1 MGKVLVVKNANF
13 ALNAINEEPT
23 PANIYTPIAV
33 KQSSDPAFYL
43 KSDSQ
48 WTFTDDFNELSGKTI
63 TGFDLVFNN
72 YANNQPI
79 STIITLPN
87 SVTVEATCVF
97 NGEDNRI
104 IHIDLQEPYT
114 FGNNSQVII
123 TTPAAPIVP
132 DTSADRSGIACY
144 RIDRIDN
151 IPNAAFLISSGSAV
165 LPSYSYMPF
174 HRIYLET

>member
-23 PANIYTPIAV
+23 PVNIYTPIVART
-33 KQSSDPAFYL
+33 SNPEFCL
-43 KSDSQ
+43 KSNSQ

-87 SVTVEATCVF
+87 SVAVEATCVF
-97 NGEDNRI
+97 SGEDNRI
-104 IHIDLQEPYT
+104 IHIDLPEPYT
-114 FGNNSQVII
+114 FGDNSQILV
-123 TTPAAPIVP
+123 TTPASPLVP
-132 DTSADRSGIACY
+132 DTDRSGIACY
-144 RIDRIDN
+144 RIDRIDK
-151 IPNAAFLISSGSAV
+151 IPNAAFLIALGSAV
-165 LPSYSYMPF
+165 LPSYSFMPF
-174 HRIYLET
+174 HRIYLQI

>member
-13 ALNAINEEPT
+13 ALNAINEELT
-23 PANIYTPIAV
+23 PVNIYMPIVARTS
-33 KQSSDPAFYL
+33 KPEFYL

-48 WTFTDDFNELSGKTI
+48 WIFTDDFNELSGKTI

-114 FGNNSQVII
+114 FGDNSQILV
-123 TTPAAPIVP
+123 TTPASPLVP
-132 DTSADRSGIACY
+132 GIGRSGIACY
-144 RIDRIDN
+144 RIARKDN
-151 IPNAAFLISSGSAV
+151 IPNAAFLISLGSAV
-165 LPSYSYMPF
+165 IPSYSFMPF
-174 HRIYLET
+174 HRIYLQI

>member
-1 MGKVLVVKNANF
+1 MGKILVVKNANF

-23 PANIYTPIAV
+23 PVNIYTPIAART
-33 KQSSDPAFYL
+33 SNPEFYL
-43 KSDSQ
+43 MSDSQ

-87 SVTVEATCVF
+87 SVIVEATCVF

-114 FGNNSQVII
+114 FGDNSQILV
-123 TTPAAPIVP
+123 TTPAAPLV
-132 DTSADRSGIACY
+132 DTDRSGIACY
-144 RIDRIDN
+144 RIARVNN
-151 IPNAAFLISSGSAV
+151 IPNAAFLISLGSTAI
-165 LPSYSYMPF
+165 PSYSFMPF
-174 HRIYLET
+174 HRIYLQI